1 MKYILSI
8 TILIILTGCAGNSPE
23 IYQSGDSK
31 TCTYDKIEGKS
42 FKYTGEMEYIDLYFK
57 YDPNVTFE
65 PNIPIN
71 YNSIKFNNFK
81 ILQTGLITEHNIKH
95 NRKPIFASFRY
106 NEDIIGEYAYKYDS
120 AYSTKV
126 VTQDCKIYY
135 LNWRILSDYK
145 KIIKN
150 SDNSELNEKDLLTII
165 GEKPL
170 TKLEFESDIV
180 YDKFTKVNAV
190 TTPYLNNMAIRGNFS
205 NKEVKF
211 IQLYTNLYFK
221 NKWGFIKNAVHTNG
235 SYHDVT
241 KISTDTSCSSSGC
254 TLTETIGIDLSL
266 DFLKNNQ
273 NGFEIK
279 AFGTSERIINVPS
292 VMVKSFL
299 KAAEII
305 QKEK

>member
-42 FKYTGEMEYIDLYFK
+42 FKYAGESQYTDVYFN
-57 YDPNVTFE
+57 YDPNTE
-65 PNIPIN
+65 YSIEIPRN
-71 YNSIKFNNFK
+71 YDSIRLYDFK
-81 ILQTGLITEHNIKH
+81 ILQTGLITEQGKKTIKS
-95 NRKPIFASFRY
+95 IYQTSRY

-221 NKWGFIKNAVHTNG
+221 NKWGFIKNAVDTNG

>member
-1 MKYILSI
+1 MKYILFI
-8 TILIILTGCAGNSPE
+8 TVLIILTGCAGNSPE

-31 TCTYDKIEGKS
+31 TCSYDKIQGKS

-57 YDPNVTFE
+57 YDPNVEFE

-81 ILQTGLITEHNIKH
+81 ILQTGLITEYNIKH
-95 NRKPIFASFRY
+95 NREPMFANFRY

-120 AYSTKV
+120 GYSTKI
-126 VTQDCKIYY
+126 VTADCKIYY
-135 LNWRILSDYK
+135 LNKEKISEYK
-145 KIIKN
+145 KDIKN
-150 SDNSELNEKDLLTII
+150 SDNTELNGQDLLDII

-170 TKLEFESDIV
+170 KKLEFESDIT

-211 IQLYTNLYFK
+211 IQLYTNLYFID
-221 NKWGFIKNAVHTNG
+221 KWGFVKNAVDTNG
-235 SYHDVT
+235 VYHDVT
-241 KISTDTSCSSSGC
+241 KISTDTSCSNTGC

-279 AFGTSERIINVPS
+279 AFGTREKIINVPS
-292 VMVKSFL
+292 VMIKSFL
-299 KAAEII
+299 KAAEIA
-305 QKEK
+305 KNK

>member
-1 MKYILSI
+1 MKYILFI
-8 TILIILTGCAGNSPE
+8 TVLIILTGCAGNSPE

-31 TCTYDKIEGKS
+31 TCSFATIEGKA
-42 FKYTGEMEYIDLYFK
+42 FRYDGNMDYTHLYFR
-57 YDPNVTFE
+57 YNSELEFE
-65 PNIPIN
+65 PNIPYN
-71 YNSIKFNNFK
+71 YDSARLYNFK

-120 AYSTKV
+120 GYSTKI
-126 VTQDCKIYY
+126 VTADCKIYY
-135 LNWRILSDYK
+135 LSMS
-145 KIIKN
+145 KISEYQNLIKN
-150 SDNSELNEKDLLTII
+150 SDNTKLSEKDLLNII

-170 TKLEFESDIV
+170 KKLEFESDIT

-211 IQLYTNLYFK
+211 IQLYTNLYFID
-221 NKWGFIKNAVHTNG
+221 KWGFVKNAVDTNG
-235 SYHDVT
+235 VYHDVT
-241 KISTDTSCSSSGC
+241 KISTDTSCSNTGC

-279 AFGTSERIINVPS
+279 AFGTREKIINVPS
-292 VMVKSFL
+292 VMIKSFL